1 MRKHLTLAAC
11 SLLALGGLTSPTVA
25 MADTV
30 TFSGTM
36 SDSSTVTATGAGTMT
51 AAANGLSMS
60 TEESGGSAAAL
71 SISAV
76 GSPPQVAFTAAGVTS
91 APSGYTG
98 TPVAAIKFSS
108 GGASG
113 QSIYTAGTSS
123 SQLAAHRTDRHLC
136 RQRQGQRQHLRFAG
150 AVIAAQ

>member
-36 SDSSTVTATGAGTMT
+36 SDSCTVTATGGGTMT

-71 SISAV
+71 SVSAV

-91 APSGYTG
+91 APSGYTD
-98 TPVAAIKFSS
+98 TPVA
-108 GGASG
+108 GDQVQLGRRVRPVDLHDRHE
-113 QSIYTAGTSS
+113 
-123 SQLAAHRTDRHLC
+123 QLAAHRTDRHLC
-136 RQRQGQRQHLRFAG
+136 RQR
-150 AVIAAQ
+150 